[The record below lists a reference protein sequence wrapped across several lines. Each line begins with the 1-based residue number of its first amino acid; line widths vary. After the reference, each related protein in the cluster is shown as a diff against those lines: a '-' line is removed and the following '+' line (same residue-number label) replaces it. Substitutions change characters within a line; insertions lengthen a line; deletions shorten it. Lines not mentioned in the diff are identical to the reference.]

1 VQSVEGKEDTFPAVT
16 LDAVFSDV
24 LTFLSARGDASGLIS
39 ALGSPNA
46 SVLNVNDCLLE
57 LRPKAY
63 SVAASDTALETEG
76 LAEVVSLID
85 GIVFTVL
92 SSVVGLAVAIPP
104 VISRISADALG
115 LIRQHIETIITL
127 VTSLVR

>member
-1 VQSVEGKEDTFPAVT
+1 VNYLFLDSRFTLPATPAIAGCAEVLAGNSVQSVEGKEDTFPAVT

-46 SVLNVNDCLLE
+46 SVLNVNDRLLE
-57 LRPKAY
+57 LRSKAY
-63 SVAASDTALETEG
+63 SVAASETALETEG

-85 GIVFTVL
+85 GTQ
-92 SSVVGLAVAIPP
+92 A
-104 VISRISADALG
+104 
-115 LIRQHIETIITL
+115 
-127 VTSLVR
+127 

>member
-1 VQSVEGKEDTFPAVT
+1 MAH
-16 LDAVFSDV
+16 
-24 LTFLSARGDASGLIS
+24 
-39 ALGSPNA
+39 
-46 SVLNVNDCLLE
+46 
-57 LRPKAY
+57 
-63 SVAASDTALETEG
+63 SVAASDTAIEMEG

-104 VISRISADALG
+104 VIGRIAADALG
-115 LIRQHIETIITL
+115 LIRQHIETIITI